1 MTDQVLSSRMSHQV
15 ATKKPVC
22 TNGSSGTIK
31 IVDGGGVVCT
41 GKP

>member
-15 ATKKPVC
+15 AAKKPVC
-22 TNGSSGTIK
+22 TNGSGTIK
-31 IVDGGGVVCT
+31 IVDGGRVVCT

>member
-15 ATKKPVC
+15 AAKPVC

-31 IVDGGGVVCT
+31 IVVDGGRVVCT